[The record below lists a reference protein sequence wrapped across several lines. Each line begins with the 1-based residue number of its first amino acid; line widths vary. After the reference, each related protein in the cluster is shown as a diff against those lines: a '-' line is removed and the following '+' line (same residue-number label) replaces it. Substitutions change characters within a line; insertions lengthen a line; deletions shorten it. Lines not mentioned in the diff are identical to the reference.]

1 MFWKDAGVRDGII
14 ENAEIVVDESSDD
27 YLPATL
33 AFRARFIRR
42 AQESDFGIDNPN
54 QIIVAHTLG
63 PINSPVTAITPPT
76 QGGGLEYTLSFNH
89 LYGQNCTFN
98 GNVYIRPADI
108 LGVRNLPFVG
118 LSPCTQEDETL
129 ARYVP
134 VLKVSVAPGSM
145 ITGSILVQPERDSG
159 FPPLPFATY
168 VPFTIS
174 IADNFNSDYESLT
187 VAEIPAFTITTFR
200 HSVSIANLADF
211 ANGGKP
217 SLRFTS
223 SALPPFLSIA
233 ASGGLYAIS
242 VTGAAFLTVFP
253 LYFVDDLDFTVEV
266 SASVHIV
273 EPPLLTVSIIVNLV
287 TVVPVFYPAVVF
299 GDMTAFGGDFSSGEG
314 DYQYSVAS
322 PEGRGVFLITNGN
335 QIAGSFSITGMHTIV
350 AFADDEHDGTRQAR
364 AFITIS
370 AVESIYINALSVI
383 PRITTLV
390 EYGTVATFRSGGG
403 ILPHVYRILSPPRV
417 ELGIV
422 DEHLVLT
429 SLFQEADTLT
439 VTIAAEDNSHLRA
452 RATMF
457 LTIAAIAPSL
467 SASFAAGL
475 SVALIGQNT
484 VIATIK
490 GLGGYRVPEG
500 LYHYS
505 VLASGSGSAVISAD
519 IDGAI
524 LLSASQP
531 GLHTLTAIVDDDHP
545 HTPAIS
551 FVLTSRAAA
560 PFSLSLAYPQTL
572 TTFSRAVGDLFATLS
587 VSGGVLPYQYQLPIG
602 DILGIS
608 AGLLSLNAEL
618 DEVRNLRLSI
628 DVRGS
633 DDLGLHSAVE
643 VIVAIVP
650 PLSLS
655 ISVSTDITELTI
667 GRLAFGQGG
676 LWRRLSDHRRRL
688 GRVVYGGG
696 YLTIGGDYHTNVNI
710 GGAAAI
716 PVLLSGGY
724 VAISAFAAGS
734 VFVTLAVSDDHP
746 ATPAGF
752 AEFGVLA
759 FNSPL
764 SLDVNHLPR
773 TTITQGGNLNSH
785 LAAQLVAAGG
795 LPPYTYSFSVVNSAG
810 VSWGDGG
817 GLSVSL
823 NNVNIAP
830 DTLFVR
836 ATGFVE
842 DAAGDLATVQLTA
855 TIAKV
860 LATLQ
865 LTFANHQQHIV
876 NDVGNF
882 ATLGIVSVVNL
893 PAGALANVKV
903 RYSHLATSGGI
914 YDANLIPQI
923 INGDLFVIVVNTVAN
938 GESLVLKNRRHQE
951 SLARNNGCII
961 QTGLLDIFHCCGLS
975 TTKCRYS
982 R

>member
-1 MFWKDAGVRDGII
+1 M
-14 ENAEIVVDESSDD
+14 
-27 YLPATL
+27 
-33 AFRARFIRR
+33 
-42 AQESDFGIDNPN
+42 
-54 QIIVAHTLG
+54 
-63 PINSPVTAITPPT
+63 
-76 QGGGLEYTLSFNH
+76 
-89 LYGQNCTFN
+89 
-98 GNVYIRPADI
+98 
-108 LGVRNLPFVG
+108 
-118 LSPCTQEDETL
+118 
-129 ARYVP
+129 
-134 VLKVSVAPGSM
+134 
-145 ITGSILVQPERDSG
+145 
-159 FPPLPFATY
+159 
-168 VPFTIS
+168 
-174 IADNFNSDYESLT
+174 
-187 VAEIPAFTITTFR
+187 
-200 HSVSIANLADF
+200 
-211 ANGGKP
+211 
-217 SLRFTS
+217 
-223 SALPPFLSIA
+223 
-233 ASGGLYAIS
+233 
-242 VTGAAFLTVFP
+242 
-253 LYFVDDLDFTVEV
+253 
-266 SASVHIV
+266 
-273 EPPLLTVSIIVNLV
+273 
-287 TVVPVFYPAVVF
+287 
-299 GDMTAFGGDFSSGEG
+299 
-314 DYQYSVAS
+314 
-322 PEGRGVFLITNGN
+322 
-335 QIAGSFSITGMHTIV
+335 
-350 AFADDEHDGTRQAR
+350 
-364 AFITIS
+364 
-370 AVESIYINALSVI
+370 
-383 PRITTLV
+383 
-390 EYGTVATFRSGGG
+390 
-403 ILPHVYRILSPPRV
+403 
-417 ELGIV
+417 
-422 DEHLVLT
+422 
-429 SLFQEADTLT
+429 
-439 VTIAAEDNSHLRA
+439 
-452 RATMF
+452 
-457 LTIAAIAPSL
+457 
-467 SASFAAGL
+467 
-475 SVALIGQNT
+475 
-484 VIATIK
+484 
-490 GLGGYRVPEG
+490 
-500 LYHYS
+500 
-505 VLASGSGSAVISAD
+505 
-519 IDGAI
+519 
-524 LLSASQP
+524 
-531 GLHTLTAIVDDDHP
+531 
-545 HTPAIS
+545 
-551 FVLTSRAAA
+551 
-560 PFSLSLAYPQTL
+560 
-572 TTFSRAVGDLFATLS
+572 
-587 VSGGVLPYQYQLPIG
+587 
-602 DILGIS
+602 
-608 AGLLSLNAEL
+608 
-618 DEVRNLRLSI
+618 RNLRLSI

-667 GRLAFGQGG
+667 GRLAT
-676 LWRRLSDHRRRL
+676 L

-938 GESLVLKNRRHQE
+938 GESLVLKNH
-951 SLARNNGCII
+951 LAASAGFVVSVSNDDYAIG
-961 QTGLLDIFHCCGLS
+961 QLDILS
-975 TTKCRYS
+975 RYVAALTTEASAVITTSLRGFLDAGVRLDAQNVCDLAVSVEPFLLFSADGRCDTANTVYRPVLRGVPPRGALVTATINIGS
-982 R
+982 RDSERSARFYPLPQLQARAPFTIRIADNFEQPASRKFCNEVVT